1 MTRRRGGRAAHH
13 YRNARSRAPGPAP
26 APSTLS
32 SVPDVE
38 SEGLSVTHWFDPGSE
53 GPAYSATI
61 RFTGRRT
68 DVQGVAQAG
77 DSFTQDERIDRV
89 VPGSGPISVT
99 TWVYGINPGEWE
111 VTAELLRTQTAAH
124 RRFARG
130 HGQAGQTLPRAAWS
144 WLRWR
149 VSSAPYASVRTRW
162 APAARLSRVPAVIHG
177 SWTALVALGILMGL
191 FVQLT
196 LLGHEGVSA
205 GPSILV
211 TVVAVSAGIVG
222 ARIWY
227 AVLRPGQWRRSLTEG
242 WSVDGSIVAA
252 PLAGIVMILILGL
265 PLGTFLDASAP
276 AFFFG
281 VAIGRLG
288 CFLTGCCAGH
298 CTASRWGIW
307 SSDRRIGAR
316 RVPAQ
321 LLESAVGLTLGVVFT
336 LLFAAR
342 IPPVGGVL
350 FVVGAATYLLA
361 RQVLL
366 RLRADRRTG
375 SLGMEGRMVD
385 PAAR

>member
-1 MTRRRGGRAAHH
+1 MSA
-13 YRNARSRAPGPAP
+13 GPDA
-26 APSTLS
+26 
-32 SVPDVE
+32 D
-38 SEGLSVTHWFDPGSE
+38 SEGLSVTHWFDPGTD
-53 GPAYSATI
+53 GPPYAATV
-61 RFTGRRT
+61 RFSGRRT
-68 DVQGVAQAG
+68 DVQGPAKPG
-77 DSFTQDERIDRV
+77 DSFTQDESVDPV
-89 VPGSGPISVT
+89 VPGSGPIAVS
-99 TWVYGINPGEWE
+99 TWVYGINAGEWE
-111 VTAELLRTQTAAH
+111 VSAELMRTQTAAH
-124 RRFARG
+124 RRFSRG
-130 HGQAGQTLPRAAWS
+130 RGQGGQTLPRAAWS

-149 VSSAPYASVRTRW
+149 VGSAPYGPVRTRW
-162 APAARLSRVPAVIHG
+162 APAARLSKVPAVIHG
-177 SWTALVALGILMGL
+177 SWTALVGLGIVMGL

-205 GPSILV
+205 GPTILV
-211 TVVAVSAGIVG
+211 TVVAVSAGVIG
-222 ARIWY
+222 ARLWY
-227 AVLRPGQWRRSLTEG
+227 AVLRPGSWRRSLTEG

-265 PLGTFLDASAP
+265 PVGTFLDASTP

-288 CFLTGCCAGH
+288 CFFTGCCAGR

-321 LLESAVGLTLGVVFT
+321 LLESAVGLTLGVAFT

-350 FVVGAATYLLA
+350 FIAGAGTYLLA

-375 SLGMEGRMVD
+375 SLGMEGRQAD
-385 PAAR
+385 PATR

>member
-1 MTRRRGGRAAHH
+1 VTRRRGGRAAHH
-13 YRNARSRAPGPAP
+13 YRNARSRSASPAP
-26 APSTLS
+26 PTALS
-32 SVPDVE
+32 AVPDAE
-38 SEGLSVTHWFDPGSE
+38 SEGLSVTHWFDPGSD
-53 GPAYSATI
+53 GAPYAATI
-61 RFTGRRT
+61 RFSGRRA
-68 DVQGVAQAG
+68 DVQGSAGSG
-77 DSFTQDERIDRV
+77 DSFTQDEQIERV
-89 VPGSGPISVT
+89 VPGSGPVSVT

-111 VTAELLRTQTAAH
+111 VTAELLKTQTAAH
-124 RRFARG
+124 RRFTRG
-130 HGQAGQTLPRAAWS
+130 RGQGGQTLPRAAWS

-149 VSSAPYASVRTRW
+149 VSSAPYGSVRTRW

-177 SWTALVALGILMGL
+177 SWTALVALGILIGL

-196 LLGHEGVSA
+196 LLGHEGVAA
-205 GPSILV
+205 GPTILV

-222 ARIWY
+222 ARLWY
-227 AVLRPGQWRRSLTEG
+227 VVLRPGQWRRSLTEG

-252 PLAGIVMILILGL
+252 PLTGMVMILILGL
-265 PLGTFLDASAP
+265 PLGTFLDASTP

-288 CFLTGCCAGH
+288 CFLTGCCAGR

-366 RLRADRRTG
+366 RLRADRRSG
-375 SLGMEGRMVD
+375 SMGMEGRTVD
-385 PAAR
+385 EATR